1 MIRHTA
7 YKGCESFG
15 RSVQQPSISC
25 TITIGFLQFLKSVL
39 GTTLPVLVAFTCG
52 CMKTSHDEIKENHKT
67 LTYEAE
73 IRLMNAGDGTIPY
86 GSTISVFIFNSD
98 SLGYLDAFQSITNI
112 EDRRIRISSTGGNKK
127 VFVCCNVNLQE
138 DDILNIRTIHD
149 LKKEICMLEDMSRQ
163 HPFMVGQIDIT
174 AGDTKTI
181 DAILKPLTSE
191 IILRS
196 VSCNFSGTSYEG
208 ARITE
213 AKVYLTNVSAQCS
226 LADTTRSSQR
236 FINIGMLNM
245 SDVSRFND
253 PDIVIQNLSGDISVE
268 NMRTDISLLCFQNC
282 MKDESL
288 GSPFTRM
295 VLEGRILG
303 ETFYWP
309 IAINRTE
316 QGEGI
321 SLNTRH
327 VFDLMIRRK
336 GSRDPDEDIFI
347 ENSDIVMEVREW
359 KEKLEYSIEF

>member
-1 MIRHTA
+1 MIEHTA
-7 YKGCESFG
+7 YKGCKSFG
-15 RSVQQPSISC
+15 RSTQQSISC
-25 TITIGFLQFLKSVL
+25 TITIGFSSFLRSVL
-39 GTTLPVLVAFTCG
+39 GATLSLLVAFTCG
-52 CMKTSHDEIKENHKT
+52 CTKEGEYADKHIFGRT
-67 LTYEAE
+67 IGDID
-73 IRLMNAGDGTIPY
+73 IRFKSDGIHAPQ
-86 GSTISVFIFNSD
+86 GSVLDIFIFNSD
-98 SLGYLDAFQSITNI
+98 SLGYLDSYQRFKDIDD
-112 EDRRIRISSTGGNKK
+112 ERILISSTGGYKK
-127 VFVCCNVNLQE
+127 ILIYCNA
-138 DDILNIRTIHD
+138 NINEENIIKVRTIED
-149 LKKEICMLEDMSRQ
+149 LEKEFCMLEDMSRQ
-163 HPFMVGQIDIT
+163 YPFMVGIANIR
-174 AGDTKTI
+174 AGDTEAI
-181 DAILKPLTSE
+181 DVTLKPMTSE

-253 PDIVIQNLSGDISVE
+253 PGIVIQNLAGDISVE

-303 ETFYWP
+303 ETYYWP